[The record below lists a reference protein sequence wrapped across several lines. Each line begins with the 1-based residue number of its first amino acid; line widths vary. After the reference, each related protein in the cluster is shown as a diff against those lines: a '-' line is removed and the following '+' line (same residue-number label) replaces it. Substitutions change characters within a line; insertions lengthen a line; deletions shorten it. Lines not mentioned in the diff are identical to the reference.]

1 MKKRCLTN
9 GNPNPNPK
17 GGWGGGGYKS
27 AIAPNYES
35 SSPKGFNS

>member
-17 GGWGGGGYKS
+17 GGWGGGYKS